1 VCNGS
6 HELRSHVASVGRF
19 GQRSG
24 DAWRR
29 HGRADPHFVA
39 IRYGKASAAS
49 CRSRAPSRNR
59 SRGHCSPRG
68 STRSGTRR
76 SSQRWWGV
84 SLRVTPAEERSAQR
98 RHELIM
104 RRFHRVIEERH
115 DQPLY
120 IPETCNL
127 IGVAERTLRMC
138 CHEQLGMSAKQFLL
152 ARRMIM
158 VRRDLRMAAPT
169 ATTVTEIATRYGF
182 WEVRAFCW

>member
-1 VCNGS
+1 
-6 HELRSHVASVGRF
+6 
-19 GQRSG
+19 
-24 DAWRR
+24 
-29 HGRADPHFVA
+29 
-39 IRYGKASAAS
+39 
-49 CRSRAPSRNR
+49 
-59 SRGHCSPRG
+59 
-68 STRSGTRR
+68 
-76 SSQRWWGV
+76 
-84 SLRVTPAEERSAQR
+84 
-98 RHELIM
+98 M
-104 RRFHRVIEERH
+104 IEERH